1 MQYSV
6 RIQQDKKAINLIFR
20 RLSKNETLMQ
30 AHAAKILMLFTVLI
44 LASCGAKVNTPESS
58 KFTASEMSFLLIEKQ
73 CTDSGITMEPVSR
86 EIEETYKNF
95 KSAYPMAFFVI
106 PPQFY
111 DYKSPLII
119 SLSGMEK
126 RLSEFK
132 TQQINPEYLQ
142 ANLTNMGITLHYL
155 YQQVIRF
162 EGQKC
167 AFTHLKN
174 KKFQDLRPFLELKDF
189 CTEKNQS
196 ERCSAAT
203 VAELNLEDAK
213 FVESRTV
220 KLCNTFDRNAVNC
233 QAQYSVKKQSKTLGD
248 LVSFYQKR
256 FQEQRYDK
264 LFKLKKS
271 HLTFQCQKAEN
282 SIEMKIKV
290 SSRDWNQEKL
300 LALTQYVSTSW
311 SRGNFKL
318 TFDLVNETGSDVVQ
332 IIPTN
337 EFISYVPDAN
347 NRQVYLSQK
356 VDPLTQMRVLS
367 HEFGHVLGFPDCYTE
382 FFDNKSNELIYYE
395 IDKDNTNIMCSL
407 KSGVSVPDDYM
418 IQLSQKSCVF
428 N

>member
-1 MQYSV
+1 MV
-6 RIQQDKKAINLIFR
+6 KV
-20 RLSKNETLMQ
+20 T
-30 AHAAKILMLFTVLI
+30 HILMILLVML
-44 LASCGAKVNTPESS
+44 LASCGAKINTPESS

-73 CTDSGITMEPVSR
+73 CTDSGIKMEPVSL

-111 DYKSPLII
+111 DYKNPLII
-119 SLSGMEK
+119 SLPGMEK
-126 RLSEFK
+126 KLSEFK
-132 TQQINPEYLQ
+132 SQEANPQYLQ
-142 ANLTNMGITLHYL
+142 ANLNTMGIDLHYL

-167 AFTHLKN
+167 AFNYLKN
-174 KKFQDLRPFLELKDF
+174 KKFEDLRPFLELKEF
-189 CTEKNQS
+189 CTQKNQS
-196 ERCSAAT
+196 EFCSPET
-203 VAELNLEDAK
+203 VAGLGQDDSK
-213 FVESRTV
+213 FVENRTV
-220 KLCNTFDRNAVNC
+220 KLCNSFDRNAVNC
-233 QAQYSVKKQSKTLGD
+233 QAQYSIKKQSKTLGN

-256 FQEQRYDK
+256 FQEKRYDK
-264 LFKLKKS
+264 LFELKRS
-271 HLTFQCQKAEN
+271 HLKFQCQKQDDI
-282 SIEMKIKV
+282 IEMKVKV
-290 SSRDWNQEKL
+290 SNRDWNQDRL
-300 LALTQYVSTSW
+300 LALTQYVSTTW

-347 NRQVYLSQK
+347 NRQVFLSQK
-356 VDPLTQMRVLS
+356 LDSLTQMRVLS

-395 IDKDNTNIMCSL
+395 IDKNNTNIMCSL

-418 IQLSQKSCVF
+418 VQLSQKSCVF